1 MDKGI
6 LLFSLI
12 FNLVRVRDGLEIL
25 LIFFFFLVLFL
36 PNFFTF
42 ILFALQTWWENVD
55 KRNNISSRET
65 EVDCTRLES
74 DSERGLGFEFFK
86 LLYYIMLVYFGG
98 KGLNL
103 TNRSWDSMVEG
114 ENQPP
119 QGFHFYFIFY
129 VHLFVKFIIQMKLF
143 LSQPTKTRHCG
154 GDGGL

>member
-55 KRNNISSRET
+55 KRNNISSSET

-86 LLYYIMLVYFGG
+86 LLYYIMLVY
-98 KGLNL
+98 L
-103 TNRSWDSMVEG
+103 G
-114 ENQPP
+114 E
-119 QGFHFYFIFY
+119 
-129 VHLFVKFIIQMKLF
+129 
-143 LSQPTKTRHCG
+143 RA
-154 GDGGL
+154 